1 MAEDFDDQALIRRIT
16 AGDRQAMRSF
26 YERYSGPLQKFVALR
41 LADSF
46 EAADIVQEAMLE
58 VWRNADR
65 FEGRSSVKS
74 WLFNIARN
82 KAVDRIRQKS
92 RAPLGDPD
100 MEAPDEAPDPLAVTQ
115 ALQEAAQLKACMA
128 ELRAEHRA
136 VLHLAFFQDLAY
148 AEIAEIE
155 GCPVGT
161 VKTRI
166 HHAKKLLMHCLAKSR
181 TG

>member
-1 MAEDFDDQALIRRIT
+1 MTDGSDDRALIDRI
-16 AGDRQAMRSF
+16 AGGDKRAMRAF
-26 YERYSGPLQKFVALR
+26 YERHSGSLQKFVALR
-41 LADSF
+41 LADPF

-58 VWRNADR
+58 VWRGAGR

-74 WLFNIARN
+74 WLYNIARN

-92 RAPLGDPD
+92 RTPLGEPD
-100 MEAPDEAPDPLAVTQ
+100 AEVPDEAPDPLAVTE
-115 ALQEAAQLKACMA
+115 ALEEAARLKACMA

-155 GCPVGT
+155 NCPVGT

-166 HHAKKLLMHCLAKSR
+166 HHAKRLLMHCLAKLSE
-181 TG
+181 G